1 MGQCWGHITEDTVF
15 DVGNFRTKKKFELYD
30 QGIVLIKDIPDEF
43 ELSDKAKNY
52 YRVGVLTSGMHTAV
66 LKEINSPCECFFSK
80 EVILEVFEEVL
91 V

>member
-15 DVGNFRTKKKFELYD
+15 DVGNLRTKKKFELYD

-66 LKEINSPCECFFSK
+66 LKEINS
-80 EVILEVFEEVL
+80 L
-91 V
+91 VSVSSLKR